1 MVHLVKE
8 VRLGGPVYLKWIY
21 PFERFMKVLK
31 GYVEVAIGNEEPIS
45 KILKWI
51 AYGPSHY
58 VFKYHGYVI
67 NGCHYHTKERDDLR
81 VTQNS
86 GVSIVATTMQIASAK
101 DKNPVFDELDPRWS
115 VVLSI
120 PQQDFLEMDEGDDV
134 MDNSIEH
141 HLTISSLPQV
151 ESFDAMDDSDAIFMR
166 GVCEGIWVENKSY
179 M

>member
-1 MVHLVKE
+1 MV
-8 VRLGGPVYLKWIY
+8 
-21 PFERFMKVLK
+21 F
-31 GYVEVAIGNEEPIS
+31 YV
-45 KILKWI
+45 
-51 AYGPSHY
+51 
-58 VFKYHGYVI
+58 
-67 NGCHYHTKERDDLR
+67 
-81 VTQNS
+81 Q
-86 GVSIVATTMQIASAK
+86 
-101 DKNPVFDELDPRWS
+101 DELDPRWS

>member
-1 MVHLVKE
+1 MVNYVNNNYNLS
-8 VRLGGPVYLKWIY
+8 IQ
-21 PFERFMKVLK
+21 
-31 GYVEVAIGNEEPIS
+31 VEVAIGNEEPIS

-101 DKNPVFDELDPRWS
+101 DKNPVFGELCFYEVIIEIWDLDYTMLKISVFKCDWVDNKNGIKVYDLGLTLVDFNKMTYKSDPFI
-115 VVLSI
+115 L
-120 PQQDFLEMDEGDDV
+120 
-134 MDNSIEH
+134 
-141 HLTISSLPQV
+141 
-151 ESFDAMDDSDAIFMR
+151 DS
-166 GVCEGIWVENKSY
+166 
-179 M
+179 